1 MKYRTCPLCG
11 FNIDYGERCTC
22 QDERDEAKKAEQNA
36 GEYADAPT
44 LKEQQPEPVIMP
56 GA

>member
-11 FNIDYGERCTC
+11 CNIDHGERCTC
-22 QDERDEAKKAEQNA
+22 QDERDEAKKAGQNA

>member
-11 FNIDYGERCTC
+11 CNIDYG
-22 QDERDEAKKAEQNA
+22 ERDEAKKAEQNA

-44 LKEQQPEPVIMP
+44 LKEQQSEPVIMP

>member
-11 FNIDYGERCTC
+11 SNLDHGEICTC
-22 QDERDEAKKAEQNA
+22 QDDRDEAMAADQSA
-36 GEYADAPT
+36 AEYADAPT
-44 LKEQQPEPVIMP
+44 LKGQQYEPALMP